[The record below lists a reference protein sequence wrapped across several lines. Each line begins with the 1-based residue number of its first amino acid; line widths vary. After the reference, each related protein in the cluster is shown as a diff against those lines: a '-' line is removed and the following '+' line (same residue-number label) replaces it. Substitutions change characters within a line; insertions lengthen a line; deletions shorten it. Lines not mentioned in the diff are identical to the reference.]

1 MRYID
6 QHMHSSYS
14 FDAKAEF
21 EEYLNNT
28 ENKIVTTEHLDFAD
42 PSYNYKDRPL
52 DLEGY
57 VKEIDALNKVYDNRL
72 LKGVEVGWSAS
83 QQDRI
88 LEVLNS
94 IDFDLVL
101 LSIHSSGT
109 YDYMDQT
116 VTIESRPEVLVPI
129 YLENLYK
136 GLEAMHEHV
145 NVLAHFDYGFRITSI
160 STDDLEKYGKDKL
173 IDLFKL
179 MIKHDI
185 SFEVNTGSI
194 AYHDNQHLYEYAI
207 TLYLALGGSNF
218 TMGSDAHQYWD
229 YQKIFMETVV
239 FLKDLG
245 VKELTYYIQKKP
257 YKVSISDL

>member
-28 ENKIVTTEHLDFAD
+28 DNKIVTTEHLDLAD
-42 PSYNYKDRPL
+42 PSYNYEDRPL
-52 DLEGY
+52 DLDEY

-72 LKGVEVGWSAS
+72 LKGIEVGWSAS

-101 LSIHSSGT
+101 LSIHTSGT
-109 YDYMDQT
+109 YDYMDRT
-116 VTIESRPEVLVPI
+116 ATIDSRPEVLVPI
-129 YLENLYK
+129 YLDNLHK
-136 GLEAMHEHV
+136 GLVAMHKHI
-145 NVLAHFDYGFRITSI
+145 NVLAHFDYGFRITTI
-160 STDDLEKYGKDKL
+160 LKEDLDTYGKDKL
-173 IDLFKL
+173 IELFNL

-185 SFEVNTGSI
+185 SFEVNTSSI
-194 AYHDNQHLYEYAI
+194 VNHKNQHLYEYAI
-207 TLYLALGGSNF
+207 TLYIALGGSNF
-218 TMGSDAHQYWD
+218 TMGSDAHRLQD
-229 YQKIFMETVV
+229 YQNSFKETAIF
-239 FLKDLG
+239 LQGLG
-245 VKELTYYIQKKP
+245 VKELTYYIKRKP